1 MRGGEEEERGA
12 PNVERLGHVGRGRG
26 EGGDGPASSS
36 RPDCLSQSTLHKVTR
51 PFPPGGF
58 LHSKQFAKVNGLLN
72 FNKVSK
78 MIS

>member
-12 PNVERLGHVGRGRG
+12 PNVERLGHVGGGGGEG

-51 PFPPGGF
+51 PFPPRV
-58 LHSKQFAKVNGLLN
+58 FA
-72 FNKVSK
+72 
-78 MIS
+78 